1 MSQSNKGMVVV
12 LAGGCLLGLA
22 LGLGY
27 LLYWTPMQRAKQ
39 ARQEIDA
46 WGAHWNETKACLLG
60 PSPASG
66 DVLEAMIARELS
78 TTNWG
83 VTLRGC
89 TSHLKGLPR
98 EQGAD
103 TEEPP
108 IEDAW
113 YALRVPVGKLATAH
127 AWRSAKKPS
136 IDTLKLWTDLAHAI
150 VLVDGK
156 YDDLRAAAEM
166 ASQQKNSQRLAS
178 AGQVQ
183 SLETPEDQEAEV
195 SNVALNAGLIT
206 YTATIEASSY
216 LATLDE
222 SGASTFVAVSPLALR
237 AADAD
242 WGLWVEHDGIPIHES
257 LASQG
262 DRVFAGPLDTFGEP
276 AADGTLL
283 HRVGKQEQLSLEF
296 AVGEQ
301 TRVALFRRIVYSAT
315 EATWAHRLMASTN
328 GGVTWTKHPLPDS
341 EIFVALRRASHGSY
355 IGRSATNDPSSMH
368 WQWQQLGS
376 DGVQTRTLEFEGDR
390 LRAKNWPPELCQADS
405 RAWWIVD
412 GSVYTIGTDRK
423 LRRLPTK
430 LIQDTRNYDQR
441 MTCSDESFAVTSRS
455 YNPLYKDQLAVE
467 TCDTEKCITKPRRI
481 PAPMAAGVFPLHHKG
496 TYAVIVV
503 MGEFAAVW
511 TARSE
516 QPRIVRLDADGE
528 AVGGISRQDHIQLML
543 WPKTAKVPKLLQV
556 L

>member
-1 MSQSNKGMVVV
+1 MVV

-39 ARQEIDA
+39 ARQEIGA
-46 WGAHWNETKACLLG
+46 WGEHWNETKECLLG

-103 TEEPP
+103 TEEPA

-113 YALRVPVGKLATAH
+113 YALRIPVGKLATAH
-127 AWRSAKKPS
+127 AWRSAKKPG
-136 IDTLKLWTDLAHAI
+136 INTLELWTNLANSI
-150 VLVDGK
+150 VLVDEK

-166 ASQQKNSQRLAS
+166 APQQKNSQRLTSAS
-178 AGQVQ
+178 RIE
-183 SLETPEDQEAEV
+183 SLKTPNDQEAQV
-195 SNVALNAGLIT
+195 SNIALNAGHIT
-206 YTATIEASSY
+206 YTVENETSSY
-216 LATLDE
+216 FATLGA
-222 SGASTFVAVSPLALR
+222 SGESTFVAMSPLALR

-242 WGLWVEHDGIPIHES
+242 WGLWIEHDGIPIHQSE
-257 LASQG
+257 ASQG
-262 DRVFAGPLDTFGEP
+262 DRVLAGPLDALGEP

-301 TRVALFRRIVYSAT
+301 SRVALFRHIVYSST
-315 EATWAHRLMASTN
+315 EASWAHRLMVSGD
-328 GGVTWTKHPLPDS
+328 GGATWTKHPLPKD
-341 EIFVALRRASHGSY
+341 EIFVALRRKGNGSY
-355 IGRSATNDPSSMH
+355 IGWSDTSDASSMH

-376 DGVQTRTLEFEGDR
+376 DGVHTRTLEFEGDR
-390 LRAKNWPPELCQADS
+390 SRAKNWPPELCQADS

-412 GSVYTIGTDRK
+412 GSVYTIGPEK
-423 LRRLPTK
+423 QLHRLPTK
-430 LIQDTRNYDQR
+430 LTQDTRNYDQR
-441 MTCSDESFAVTSRS
+441 MTCSNEAFAVTSRS
-455 YNPLYKDQLAVE
+455 YNLLHRDQLAVQ
-467 TCDTEKCITKPRRI
+467 TCDTTECIAKPRRI
-481 PAPMAAGVFPLHHKG
+481 PAPMAAGVFALHHKG
-496 TYAVIVV
+496 AYAVIVV

-511 TARSE
+511 TARSD
-516 QPRIVRLDADGE
+516 QPHIVRVGE
-528 AVGGISRQDHIQLML
+528 GAVGAVSRQDHIQLLL
-543 WPKTAKVPKLLQV
+543 WPKIAKVPELFEV